1 MASTQELIETGV
13 RRFQQEVPALA
24 KLKLVFGLELTKGGL
39 TGPGQ
44 SEHYRVELPGP
55 NVSDGPADD
64 ERLKL
69 SIPKPMFGV
78 LADEGQLVDW
88 REAFHYGHLKVDGDP
103 RIKRLLGQA
112 IGSS

>member
-1 MASTQELIETGV
+1 MASEDQRIATAVARI
-13 RRFQQEVPALA
+13 QQQVPKLA
-24 KLKLVFGLELTKGGL
+24 KLKLVFGLELRGRGDVQL
-39 TGPGQ
+39 
-44 SEHYRVELPGP
+44 YRVELPGP

-88 REAFHYGHLKVDGDP
+88 REAFHYGHLKVHGDP

-112 IGSS
+112 IGGA

>member
-1 MASTQELIETGV
+1 
-13 RRFQQEVPALA
+13 
-24 KLKLVFGLELTKGGL
+24 
-39 TGPGQ
+39 
-44 SEHYRVELPGP
+44 
-55 NVSDGPADD
+55 VSDGPADD

-88 REAFHYGHLKVDGDP
+88 REAFHYGHLKVHGDP

-112 IGSS
+112 IGGA